1 VCGGIDVNLTCSLK
15 RKRGNHISL
24 DFGECSVE
32 HKSGSLSLGRQD
44 DRMTGKAAEIA
55 GKWQTAAAI
64 PSYASHSGVGNSH
77 AVTYHLSVS
86 GVHSTDDQVFDKAYD
101 ATVFR

>member
-1 VCGGIDVNLTCSLK
+1 MFSLK
-15 RKRGNHISL
+15 GKRGHHMSL

-44 DRMTGKAAEIA
+44 DSMSGKAAEIA

-64 PSYASHSGVGNSH
+64 PSYASHHGVGNNH